1 VASPSSIALSSTAE
15 EAEETEE
22 MDPLRIDMFV
32 WTRGGE
38 VPEAL
43 DMLIL
48 RRFAWAAAEVMGPG

>member
-1 VASPSSIALSSTAE
+1 MALSSTAE
-15 EAEETEE
+15 EADETEE

-38 VPEAL
+38 VPETL

-48 RRFAWAAAEVMGPG
+48 RRFAWAAAEVIGPG